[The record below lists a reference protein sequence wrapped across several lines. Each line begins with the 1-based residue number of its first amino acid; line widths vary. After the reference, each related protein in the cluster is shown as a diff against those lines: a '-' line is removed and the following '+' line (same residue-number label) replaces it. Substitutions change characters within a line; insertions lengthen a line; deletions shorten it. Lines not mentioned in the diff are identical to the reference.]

1 MADNDRLGQG
11 TGTFDASWNWKGAY
25 VSGLGTNGT
34 EFGYEK
40 FSQLSATPDST
51 ALLAGPAR
59 FTGITGAQDLTP
71 VGMVDGVTLSQNS
84 QLARLFE
91 IGSNRSFFTR
101 GKTISN
107 VGFSRMLADTPS
119 ILNVLTAQ
127 SRAKFAATGLSIYDK
142 GFSAA
147 GAGDPNTDGK
157 VFLNMDSEL
166 LSIPFGLLMLFKTR
180 GGDASTRGRVLAA
193 VYLEYCMFEGLN
205 LGVSSGAPVI
215 QEGISVSF
223 DRVVPVLL
231 K

>member
-11 TGTFDASWNWKGAY
+11 TGQFDASWNWKGAY
-25 VSGLGTNGT
+25 VSGLGENGT

-51 ALLAGPAR
+51 ALFAGPAR
-59 FTGITGAQDLTP
+59 FTGLTGAQDLTP

-119 ILNVLTAQ
+119 IMNVLTKQA
-127 SRAKFAATGLSIYDK
+127 RTKFAQTGLEIYDK

-147 GAGDPNTDGK
+147 GAGPDAN
-157 VFLNMDSEL
+157 VFLNLDSEL
-166 LSIPFGLLMLFKTR
+166 LSIPFGMLMMFKTR
-180 GGDASTRGRVLAA
+180 GGEGSTRGRVLAA